1 MTATVAPAP
10 QGGGGTGCAA
20 DRPLDGRRGCL
31 LSQKYLLDRPA
42 GSTTYLRHVALAL
55 RSAGLALD
63 YLALKGAPALFP
75 ARQPAFGLESVRA
88 RGARRLGPVN
98 LRPGELRKALLR
110 HRSASDEGSPATA
123 PQWSLRTPDARERDF
138 LQTRLAVRPPEVVIA
153 NYFTMAAAFDLP
165 AARRAVKVVL
175 THDVFGRRREA
186 FRRFG
191 LRADLPDE
199 LIDGELLF
207 LRQADIVVAIQENDR
222 RWLQERLPAARVV
235 CLSYWPEPRFCR
247 SEPAAPECL
256 FVGAD
261 SFVNRH
267 GLAWLLERVW
277 PMVRAAVPSAR
288 LRLCGPLVAEGL
300 PAVDGVEFA
309 GVVPSLAV
317 AYERAAVAVVPL
329 LIGSGLKIK
338 TMEALAFGRPVVTTP
353 EGAEGLPQ
361 GLLQQLQPLDDPAAL
376 AGRLVRL
383 LSDRDE
389 RRRTEAR
396 QREAFVAAGP
406 AAAGATELCAAIDGL
421 LANRRI

>member
-10 QGGGGTGCAA
+10 EGGGGTGRAA
-20 DRPLDGRRGCL
+20 GRPLDGRRGCL

-42 GSTTYLRHVALAL
+42 GSTTYLRYVMLAL
-55 RSAGLALD
+55 KSAGLGLD
-63 YLALKGAPALFP
+63 YLALKGAPPIFP
-75 ARQPAFGLESVRA
+75 ARQPGLGLDSVRS
-88 RGARRLGPVN
+88 RGALRFGPVN

-110 HRSASDEGSPATA
+110 RQRTPDEGRSSAA
-123 PQWSLRTPDARERDF
+123 PQWSLRPPDARERDF
-138 LQTRLAVRPPEVVIA
+138 LQARLTARPAEVVIA

-207 LRQADIVVAIQENDR
+207 LRQADVVVAIQETDR

-235 CLSYWPEPRFCR
+235 CLPYWPAPRFCR

-267 GLAWLLERVW
+267 GLTWFIDRIW
-277 PMVRAAVPSAR
+277 PLVRAAVPSAR

-300 PAVDGVEFA
+300 PAAEGVEFA
-309 GVVPSLAV
+309 GVVPSLDG
-317 AYERAAVAVVPL
+317 AYAQAAVAVVPL
-329 LIGSGLKIK
+329 LIGSGQKIK

-361 GLLQQLQPLDDPAAL
+361 GVLQQLQPLDDPAAL

-389 RRRTEAR
+389 RCRVEAG
-396 QREAFVAAGP
+396 QREAFLAAGP
-406 AAAGATELCAAIDGL
+406 AAPAAADICAAVAGL
-421 LANRRI
+421 LADRRT